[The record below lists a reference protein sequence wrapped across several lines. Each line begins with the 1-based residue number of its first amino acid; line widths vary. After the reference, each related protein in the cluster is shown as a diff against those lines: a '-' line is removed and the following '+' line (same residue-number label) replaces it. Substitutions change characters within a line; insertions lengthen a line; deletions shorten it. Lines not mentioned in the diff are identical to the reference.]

1 MSQRLKITDSLR
13 EKPLPG
19 LTSKSLQFLPETT
32 QDEQSIAQRFEAMVE
47 AYPDRPAIRTLE
59 GCISYRE
66 LNHRANRIAH
76 ALAGACAS
84 MDRPVATLL
93 SMSPE
98 YICTLFGALKAGRF
112 YVSLAPDFPA
122 ESSRKV
128 LAVAAPD
135 VLITDTES
143 LYLAEELAGD
153 GCTIL
158 NIDALGDSLE
168 DTNPGLEITPD
179 ALAYMVFTSGSTGVP
194 KGVFQNQRN
203 LLRYCRSQ
211 VEVMHL
217 TATDCINCCSTPP
230 VFGTITSIFAAL
242 MAGAAVFPVNVT
254 KHGFPGLRDS
264 LEQGHV
270 TIFTP
275 YVTLFR
281 RFARTLSGNENFSAI
296 RLVRPVGEAT
306 TSLDF
311 QRFRALFSSSCR
323 LLISYGSS
331 EAMGV
336 CARFYDRDAQIKEG
350 NLSPGVPVA
359 GVEVKIIDA
368 QGRPCA
374 TGESGE
380 IVISS
385 PFVSLGYWKRED
397 LSREVFSGGSDASSN
412 RSFRT
417 GDLGCLLAD
426 GSLVHQ
432 GRRDFQL
439 KIRGFR
445 VELPAVELALARIEG
460 IEEVSVVG
468 IDNAMNEKELL
479 AFYVPANKQPLPKL
493 RTLLGESLPDHMV
506 PQRIVALG
514 SLPRTDTDKVN
525 TALLSDRAFLQST
538 LLQELRLDDPEAE
551 PARPTG
557 DPGDNGAA
565 QVTVMDSREQ
575 ALADI
580 WTQVLK
586 VARPSPDSRFFQVG
600 GSSLDA
606 MEMQSQIEQVFG
618 VPVSLDSIFDD
629 PTLADLAAQL
639 PHPKPATGALAEVP
653 TAILRNVAPKPR
665 SSWWRR
671 R

>member
-1 MSQRLKITDSLR
+1 MSQRLKIADSLQ
-13 EKPLPG
+13 EKPRPCLAPE
-19 LTSKSLQFLPETT
+19 TLQLLPETT
-32 QDEQSIAQRFEAMVE
+32 QDEQSIAQRFETMVE
-47 AYPDRPAIRTLE
+47 AYPGRPAIRTLD

-66 LNHRANRIAH
+66 LNCRANRIAH
-76 ALAGACAS
+76 ALAAACAS
-84 MDRPVATLL
+84 MDQPVATLL

-98 YICTLFGALKAGRF
+98 YICALFGALKAGRF

-128 LAVAAPD
+128 LAVAKPA
-135 VLITDTES
+135 VLITDTEN
-143 LYLAEELAGD
+143 LHLAAQLAD
-153 GCTIL
+153 DNCTIV
-158 NIDALGDSLE
+158 NIDVLDDSLE
-168 DTNPGLEITPD
+168 DTNPGLEIEPD
-179 ALAYMVFTSGSTGVP
+179 ALAYIVFTSGSTGVP
-194 KGVFQNQRN
+194 KGVHQNQRN

-211 VEVMHL
+211 AEVMQI
-217 TATDCINCCSTPP
+217 TAADCINCCSMPS

-242 MAGAAVFPVNVT
+242 MNGAAVFPVDVA
-254 KHGFPGLRDS
+254 KLGFPGLRDS

-275 YVTLFR
+275 YVTMLR
-281 RFARTLSGNENFSAI
+281 RFARTLSGNENFDAI
-296 RLVRPVGEAT
+296 RLLRPVGEAS

-336 CARFYDRDAQIKEG
+336 CARFYDWDAPIKDG
-350 NLSPGVPVA
+350 NLSPGLPVT
-359 GVEVKIIDA
+359 GVELKILDE
-368 QGRPCA
+368 QGRPCTA
-374 TGESGE
+374 GESGE

-385 PFVSLGYWKRED
+385 PFVSLGYWTRDD
-397 LSREVFSGGSDASSN
+397 LSREVFSSGPDDSGN

-417 GDLGCLLAD
+417 GDLGCVLPD

-432 GRRDFQL
+432 GRSDFQV

-493 RTLLGESLPDHMV
+493 RTLLGESLADHMV
-506 PQRIVALG
+506 PRHIVALG

-525 TALLSDRAFLQST
+525 KALLSDRGFLQSAM
-538 LLQELRLDDPEAE
+538 LRDLRLDDPEAE
-551 PARPTG
+551 PT
-557 DPGDNGAA
+557 GDNGAA
-565 QVTVMDSREQ
+565 QATVMNSREQ
-575 ALADI
+575 ALAAI
-580 WTQVLK
+580 WMQILK
-586 VARPSPDSRFFQVG
+586 VARLGPDSRFFQVG

-639 PHPKPATGALAEVP
+639 PLSQP
-653 TAILRNVAPKPR
+653 TTVAPVETPKAIPRSAAPKRR